1 MRPDLF
7 ELLACPSCR
16 DGELI
21 GEDDASGASVLVC
34 SRCAV
39 RYPVRN
45 GIPILLPPDFDA
57 SGVHDEIDHMHG
69 HGDGRRGGHKH
80 QQADYF
86 DRGVAEEFEI
96 SRPNGAPEA
105 YRWLLADKFRRSI
118 AGLPDL
124 RGATVVDVCCGSGMD
139 AEMLARAGARVIAID
154 ISEGCA
160 ARARARA
167 QRFGLD
173 YLVVVGD
180 VEHLPVRSATVDIS
194 YVHDGL
200 HHLSDPSVGLRE
212 MARVA
217 RRAISVNEPAE
228 ALGTTLAVK
237 LGVALEREDAGNRV
251 ARLRPDDVAR
261 ELAAAG
267 FDARAQ
273 RYLMYYKH
281 EPGAAMRLA
290 SRPVMRRV
298 YRGAV
303 TAADRA
309 IGRWGNKLQVTAV
322 RRRAA

>member
-7 ELLACPSCR
+7 ELLTCPACLDSELTGV
-16 DGELI
+16 DGAADGPALI
-21 GEDDASGASVLVC
+21 C
-34 SRCAV
+34 SRCRAS
-39 RYPVRN
+39 YPVRN
-45 GIPILLPPDFDA
+45 GIPIMLPLSFDA
-57 SGVHDEIDHMHG
+57 SHVHDEIDHM
-69 HGDGRRGGHKH
+69 RGHKH
-80 QQADYF
+80 AQADYY

-105 YRWLLADKFRRSI
+105 YRWLLAEKFRRSI
-118 AGLPDL
+118 AGLPNL

-139 AEMLARAGARVIAID
+139 AEMLARSGARVIAID

-167 QRFGLD
+167 ERYGLD

-180 VEHLPVRSATVDIS
+180 VEHLPIRSASADIS

-200 HHLSDPSVGLRE
+200 HHLDDPSIGLRE
-212 MARVA
+212 LARVA
-217 RRAISVNEPAE
+217 SRAISINEPAE
-228 ALGTTLAVK
+228 ALGTALAVK

-251 ARLRPDDVAR
+251 ARLQPDEVAR
-261 ELAAAG
+261 QLAAAG

-290 SRPVMRRV
+290 SRPVFRDV
-298 YRGAV
+298 YRGGV
-303 TAADRA
+303 TAADR
-309 IGRWGNKLQVTAV
+309 ILGRWGNKLQVTAT